1 MNMTAIVITAIICA
15 ALVAIFWIDSK
26 KGGTQK

>member
-1 MNMTAIVITAIICA
+1 MNFTVIIVTAIICA

-26 KGGTQK
+26 KGKEKK